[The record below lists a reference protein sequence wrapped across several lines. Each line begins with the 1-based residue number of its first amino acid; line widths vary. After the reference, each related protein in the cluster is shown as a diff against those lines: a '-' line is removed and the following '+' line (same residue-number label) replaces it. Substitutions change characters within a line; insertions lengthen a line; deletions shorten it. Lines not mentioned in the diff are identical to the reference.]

1 MRQRIGC
8 VDHRIV
14 TATIPLRARPQG
26 RIPIVSVFRVIA
38 DDIKIAHSIFALPF
52 AVLAAFMAA
61 QVGGMPFSSLVVPLG
76 LVVVAMVFA
85 RTAAMLSNRILDH
98 RIDAENPRTS
108 GRAIPSGRLPVRTAV
123 SALVISSLA
132 FLLICGLFGVLRDN
146 WWPLVLG
153 VPVLAWICA
162 YGYFK
167 RFTWMCHLWL
177 GASLALSPIAS
188 AIAVDP
194 TSLATPPIWL
204 LAGMV
209 LCWVSGFDVIYALQ
223 DVEVDRR
230 DGLNSIPVR
239 FGVGGAMNFSRVL
252 HVLACILLFA
262 VYRTEPAF
270 GPIFLAATILVA
282 VLLLFEHATVH
293 RWGTTRMALTFM
305 TINGIVSILVGTA
318 GSVELLQA
326 AG

>member
-1 MRQRIGC
+1 
-8 VDHRIV
+8 V
-14 TATIPLRARPQG
+14 TAL
-26 RIPIVSVFRVIA
+26 RVIA
-38 DDIKIAHSIFALPF
+38 EDIKIAHSIFALPF

-61 QVGGMPFSSLVVPLG
+61 QFGGMPFVRLAVPLG

-98 RIDAENPRTS
+98 RIDAGNPRTS
-108 GRAIPSGRLPVRTAV
+108 GRAIPSGRLSVQAAGF
-123 SALVISSLA
+123 ALAISSLG
-132 FLLICGLFGVLRDN
+132 FLLICGIFGVLREN
-146 WWPLVLG
+146 WLPLALG

-167 RFTWMCHLWL
+167 RFTWLCHLWL

-194 TSLATPPIWL
+194 ASLSAPPIWL

-223 DVEVDRR
+223 DVDVDRR
-230 DGLNSIPVR
+230 DGLKSIPVR

-252 HVLACILLFA
+252 HLLAIIFLFA
-262 VYRTEPAF
+262 VYRAEPAF
-270 GPIFLAATILVA
+270 GPIFLGASILVA
-282 VLLLFEHATVH
+282 VLLIIEHATVH
-293 RWGTTRMALTFM
+293 RWGTTRMAITFM
-305 TINGIVSILVGTA
+305 TINGIVSIVVGTA
-318 GSVELLQA
+318 GAIELLR
-326 AG
+326 AGG